1 MRCLFIHKVDKLQLL
16 GLICSSNHLA
26 KDLEYLN
33 FNVNVSSDLQIL
45 VFYAE
50 LPGPPANF
58 EINANATCVFLS
70 AEKPD
75 SSNGVIT
82 HYKVKFT
89 MNSLNSLN
97 LGKYCYCLINFGNSL
112 IFSYLW

>member
-1 MRCLFIHKVDKLQLL
+1 MLL
-16 GLICSSNHLA
+16 GLICSSNHFA
-26 KDLEYLN
+26 KNLEYLN

-50 LPGPPANF
+50 LPGPPVNLEIDANS
-58 EINANATCVFLS
+58 TCVSLS

-75 SSNGVIT
+75 NPNGVIT

-89 MNSLNSLN
+89 L
-97 LGKYCYCLINFGNSL
+97 YCELFK
-112 IFSYLW
+112 